1 MRKLSLHEKIE
12 LLLKEAHMSSGD
24 AESKLRSLRQDV
36 WNYPEGSSGE
46 QVIQAQIERAKKS
59 LFRARN
65 REAARKLKEIFAAPA
80 TPKQPK
86 AGPFSGLTR
95 DELRKS
101 GTCETDWY

>member
-36 WNYPEGSSGE
+36 WSYPEGSSGE
-46 QVIQAQIERAKKS
+46 QVIQAKIERAKKS
-59 LFRARN
+59 LFRARK
-65 REAARKLKEIFAAPA
+65 RE
-80 TPKQPK
+80 TTQPK

>member
-12 LLLKEAHMSSGD
+12 LLLKEAHVSVGD
-24 AESKLRSLRQDV
+24 AESKIRKLRQDV

-46 QVIQAQIERAKKS
+46 QVIQAKIERAKKS

-65 REAARKLKEIFAAPA
+65 RAA
-80 TPKQPK
+80 TQPK
-86 AGPFSGLTR
+86 TGPFSGLTKS
-95 DELRKS
+95 ELRKS